1 MITKDVIEVML
12 ISLRARRK
20 AAMVM
25 VDCTELLSSEKFVS
39 RAYRMSEEVSLL
51 NVQIKA
57 LEKELE

>member
-25 VDCTELLSSEKFVS
+25 VDCTESLSSEKFVS